1 MRKCTIC
8 NKLKEISQYY
18 KNCRSRDGYMK
29 HCSLCHKEMSRDWL
43 NRNVE
48 RRRIRNRINTA
59 NYRIKNKEKCKEI
72 NKKCREKNGSK
83 YLENRRIVEKN
94 KRIKIF
100 DYYGGKCECCGESN
114 YHFLSIDHKDS
125 NGSVHRK
132 QKRIN
137 IHDEIIRNNFPRDYQ
152 ILCFNCNFAREFY
165 GGKYKICPHKS
176 NSNFKDAKCFKL
188 GLTRKFAD

>member
-1 MRKCTIC
+1 MKKCTVCKTIK
-8 NKLKEISQYY
+8 NESEYY
-18 KNCRSRDGYMK
+18 KNCSSNDGHQK
-29 HCSLCHKEMSRDWL
+29 HCKDCHKVMERKWNKL
-43 NRNVE
+43 NIESIRKRARVNA
-48 RRRIRNRINTA
+48 RR
-59 NYRIKNKEKCKEI
+59 YRKENPIKYKEA
-72 NKKCREKNGSK
+72 NKKSFTKNRSK

-137 IHDEIIRNNFPRDYQ
+137 IHDEIIRNNFPQDYQ

-188 GLTRKFAD
+188 GLTRQVAD